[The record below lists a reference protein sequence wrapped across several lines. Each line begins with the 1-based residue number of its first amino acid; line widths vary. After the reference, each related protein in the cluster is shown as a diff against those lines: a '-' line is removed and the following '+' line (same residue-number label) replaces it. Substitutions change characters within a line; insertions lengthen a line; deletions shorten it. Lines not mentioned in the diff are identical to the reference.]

1 MSKKY
6 TSSKVHLV
14 TREEDSELW
23 ICAFNNQDAD
33 DEHALK
39 LAKGSWES
47 YPMEESYRPL
57 PWRSVGSSRHVAH
70 APFLRVGEA
79 RREFDLRLCR
89 DPPRGI
95 LSVST
100 LPQLRC
106 ALTQYCE
113 ILVDTGK
120 KLDDS
125 PHWRAEHK
133 EMIDRWHHELM
144 DLIDEIEAEYPF
156 TFIVD
161 KWGIIDQWGEFS
173 EELEEWLDQ
182 EVGQRGEAWDCI
194 DISRNSVF
202 AFKDLSA
209 ATLFKLKWN

>member
-1 MSKKY
+1 M
-6 TSSKVHLV
+6 
-14 TREEDSELW
+14 
-23 ICAFNNQDAD
+23 
-33 DEHALK
+33 
-39 LAKGSWES
+39 
-47 YPMEESYRPL
+47 
-57 PWRSVGSSRHVAH
+57 
-70 APFLRVGEA
+70 
-79 RREFDLRLCR
+79 
-89 DPPRGI
+89 
-95 LSVST
+95 ST

-113 ILVDTGK
+113 ILVDTGN

-125 PHWRAEHK
+125 PHWKAEHK

-161 KWGIIDQWGEFS
+161 EWGIIDQWGEFS

-182 EVGQRGEAWDCI
+182 EVGQRGEAWDSI
-194 DISRNSVF
+194 DISRNAVF

-209 ATLFKLKWN
+209 ATLFRLKWN